1 MSIFCLNIVVYDDV
15 KIINIDN
22 IFNKLKSKIQ
32 KIRIINFSDNNIDD
46 LLVYI
51 KKTAIEYSVFNA
63 VGCKYNDIIKTM
75 TQNDSI
81 DLCNIIVDL
90 DQEIVGNI
98 TEILNVSDS
107 RVYYINHIEGVYT
120 YPKLF
125 IFSKNSNIDN
135 PSMIDFSLSDK
146 QLDKKYILLG
156 NVTSKLYNQSREYIQ
171 KKYKNICSYISRNH
185 KDYSLV
191 YAFFYY
197 IIKDFDEVIT
207 QCKQSGDDKWFK
219 SYMLSVSY
227 FNNNNYKLAID
238 YANDCL
244 SISKNRLEP
253 LYIISKINYANKSY
267 ESAKNALSVLSIKR
281 LEYNR
286 VSFAEIEIY
295 DFFLHCQNILI
306 NKALENTNRASD
318 ICEYLLNNLSNN
330 SYCNII
336 SQILKTMLQPITLN
350 QLNIQIGD
358 TVKKNITLND
368 KNITKYTYSC
378 DDFKNSV
385 CVYTYDKTAN
395 ILSVETGDKTHNL
408 TNITL
413 ENFSILRQE
422 DITKILTIDSNILKI
437 MSISSD
443 KNTLVIDKSHNIDSR
458 NLRFVSKFVKVN
470 NIHLALVKTLQ
481 NGVYRF
487 MSIDID
493 SLETITI
500 SRAFTFRLGLEAYD
514 IDVCS
519 SGIVIFFKN
528 LQTHAISLENLY
540 FDYNIPIQFT
550 ENIKIE
556 IDNDLELGIKT
567 IGYTLTE
574 KRYKNYNIVL
584 NGINAEYD
592 LNRDIVNLKSKS
604 IHLLIK
610 DFVYLPQKIENPE
623 KTATICY
630 YKKQNIDQSMID
642 ILKNYKEGE
651 NYIESKYLII
661 DSDSLENLS
670 NLEVS
675 SIIESKTLIISLIN
689 ENCLEEDES
698 EKKYTSD
705 EYLNKLFLFNIVKND
720 SYTNFIHDN
729 ILDKNQYDQRKE
741 FMDVDLN
748 NIYNN
753 CNIFNNYF
761 LLCEKAN
768 STINKYEAELN
779 KDEYRKY
786 LLTKCIQNITNIN
799 HIEIIRYII
808 INKQDVEIYH
818 NTQEIPSILEL
829 INIFAESYNLNAFES
844 IDDLIP
850 IKCILYCTSLE
861 ESTKYRQICDSG
873 SLIYCETE
881 DFIYYT

>member
-15 KIINIDN
+15 KITNIDT
-22 IFNKLKSKIQ
+22 IFNKLKPKIE

-51 KKTAIEYSVFNA
+51 KKSSIEYSVFN
-63 VGCKYNDIIKTM
+63 GIECKYNDIIKTI
-75 TQNDSI
+75 TQDDSM
-81 DLCNIIVDL
+81 DLCNIILDI
-90 DQEIVGNI
+90 DQEIIGNI
-98 TEILNVSDS
+98 TDILNISDS
-107 RVYYINHIEGVYT
+107 RVYYINHIEGGYT
-120 YPKLF
+120 YSKLF
-125 IFSKNSNIDN
+125 LYSKKCNIDN
-135 PSMIDFSLSDK
+135 PPLIDFSLSNK
-146 QLDKKYILLG
+146 QLDKKYIVLDNIRSRLD
-156 NVTSKLYNQSREYIQ
+156 NQNREYFQ
-171 KKYKNICSYISRNH
+171 KKYKNICNHITRNQNS
-185 KDYSLV
+185 YSLV

-197 IIKDFDEVIT
+197 IIKDFDMVIK
-207 QCKQSGDDKWFK
+207 QCKQVGDDKWFK

-238 YANDCL
+238 CANDCL

-267 ESAKNALSVLSIKR
+267 ENAKNALSVLSIKR

-286 VSFAEIEIY
+286 VDFAEIEIY

-306 NKALENTNRASD
+306 NKALDNKNRAID

-336 SQILKTMLQPITLN
+336 SQILKTMLEPISLN

-358 TVKKNITLND
+358 AIKENIKPND
-368 KNITKYTYSC
+368 KNIIKYTYSSS
-378 DDFKNSV
+378 DFKNSV
-385 CVYTYDKTAN
+385 CVYTYNHNDN
-395 ILSVETGDKTHNL
+395 ILSVETGDKTHSI
-408 TNITL
+408 TNVTL

-422 DITKILTIDSNILKI
+422 DITKIVTIDRDILKI
-437 MSISSD
+437 MSMSTD
-443 KNTLVIDKSHNIDSR
+443 QKTLVLDKSRRIDSC

-470 NIHLALVKTLQ
+470 NLYIALVKTLQ

-487 MSIDID
+487 ISLDID
-493 SLETITI
+493 TLETVTITK
-500 SRAFTFRLGLEAYD
+500 AFTFRLGLEAHD
-514 IDVCS
+514 IDIC
-519 SGIVIFFKN
+519 GIGVLIFFRN
-528 LQTHAISLENLY
+528 LQTHAISLESLY
-540 FDYNIPIQFT
+540 FSHNIPIHFN

-574 KRYKNYNIVL
+574 KRYKNYNIVD
-584 NGINAEYD
+584 NGVDAEY
-592 LNRDIVNLKSKS
+592 NFNNDIVYLKSKS
-604 IHLLIK
+604 VHLLIK
-610 DFVYLPQKIENPE
+610 DFVYLPQKTDNPE
-623 KTATICY
+623 KTATIYY
-630 YKKQNIDQSMID
+630 YKKQNIDQSLLD
-642 ILKNYKEGE
+642 ILKNHKEGS
-651 NYIESKYLII
+651 NYHESKYLII
-661 DSDSLENLS
+661 DSDSLEKLS

-689 ENCLEEDES
+689 ENSLEEDES

-720 SYTNFIHDN
+720 SYTQFISSN
-729 ILDKNQYDQRKE
+729 ILDKNQYDQRRE
-741 FMDVDLN
+741 FMDIDLE

-761 LLCEKAN
+761 LLCEKAK
-768 STINKYEAELN
+768 STINRYEAELN
-779 KDEYRKY
+779 RDEYRKY
-786 LLTKCIQNITNIN
+786 LLTKCIQNITNVN
-799 HIEIIRYII
+799 FIEIIRYII
-808 INKQDVEIYH
+808 MNKQDVEIYH
-818 NTQEIPSILEL
+818 DTQEIPSIIEL

-861 ESTKYRQICDSG
+861 ESTKYRQICDSE

-881 DFIYYT
+881 DLIYYT